1 MPLNDPAPSRRWLDS
16 LSRSRERRRAA
27 ALRRRRRRMGRAG
40 STVLFVSLACM
51 GGAALAQQ
59 SSESTGSL
67 RTGSTGIAVEALQQA
82 LGIEADG
89 HYGPK
94 TARAVRRFQRR
105 NDLPVT
111 GVAGPGTLRALGLHT
126 AAAVT
131 QPGDSTGPSDD
142 AEGDARAH
150 RRVRVRRRPDRR
162 LGGRPAPRAST
173 SSPSRRG
180 ATWAGRETPPR
191 RRRPSRTGGR
201 HGCWRRGA
209 PPRGRSAAATPES
222 FGASPRTAREPSGS
236 RRAHPRTGAR
246 PRVAR
251 EPLAARRALARRRPP
266 ALTPSACPPARRA
279 CGSPARARR
288 R

>member
-27 ALRRRRRRMGRAG
+27 ALRRRRRRMGRVG
-40 STVLFVSLACM
+40 STVLFVSLACT

-94 TARAVRRFQRR
+94 TARAGRRFQRR

-131 QPGDSTGPSDD
+131 QPGDSTGQSDD
-142 AEGDARAH
+142 VEATLARIAECESGSDPTAVSASGHFRGKYQFTVETWRDMGGEGDPAEASEAEQ
-150 RRVRVRRRPDRR
+150 DRR
-162 LGGRPAPRAST
+162 AAQLLEARGTAPWPVCGRNA
-173 SSPSRRG
+173 
-180 ATWAGRETPPR
+180 
-191 RRRPSRTGGR
+191 
-201 HGCWRRGA
+201 
-209 PPRGRSAAATPES
+209 
-222 FGASPRTAREPSGS
+222 
-236 RRAHPRTGAR
+236 
-246 PRVAR
+246 
-251 EPLAARRALARRRPP
+251 
-266 ALTPSACPPARRA
+266 
-279 CGSPARARR
+279 
-288 R
+288 